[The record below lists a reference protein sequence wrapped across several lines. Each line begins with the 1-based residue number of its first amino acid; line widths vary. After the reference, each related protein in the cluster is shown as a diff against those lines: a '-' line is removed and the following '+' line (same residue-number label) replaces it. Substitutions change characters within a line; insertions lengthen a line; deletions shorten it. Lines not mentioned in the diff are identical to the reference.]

1 MPYKPTKPRKPAVN
15 NNAAGPVPS
24 RGGRS
29 LADREPAAPQTDRLQ
44 LVSGWHAALA
54 VLNQRPADVQRLHH
68 DPDLPPQRLQA
79 LAPHLRALA
88 AARKPYRQTPA
99 DELQKLAGTHAHQG
113 IVLACAPR
121 QLPVLTPGA
130 VDAAAAQPGLWL
142 ALDGVANPHNVG
154 ALARS
159 AAFLGVRGL
168 WLAGPG
174 AVTACSPAALRTA
187 EGALESLPLAHAT
200 DLRAAVQRF
209 AAAGGHTAA
218 LSVHASQSLWQAQG
232 LAHRNPVLL
241 VCGAEE
247 DGLHPEVERAC
258 QQRLHITGT
267 QPAAVESLNVSAAT
281 AIALAVLLQPSGR

>member
-1 MPYKPTKPRKPAVN
+1 MPHKPNKPS
-15 NNAAGPVPS
+15 VPNKS
-24 RGGRS
+24 AGRS
-29 LADREPAAPQTDRLQ
+29 EPRAGRAVAAREPAAPQPDRLQ

-54 VLNQRPADVQRLHH
+54 VLTHRPADVQRLHH
-68 DPDLPPQRLQA
+68 DPDLPPQRLHA
-79 LAPHLRALA
+79 LAPYLRALA

-99 DELQKLAGTHAHQG
+99 EELQKLAGTHAHQG

-121 QLPVLTPGA
+121 QLTVLTPAA
-130 VDAAAAQPGLWL
+130 VDAAATQPGLWL

-174 AVTACSPAALRTA
+174 AVTACSPAALRIA
-187 EGALESLPLAHAT
+187 EGALESLPLTHAT

-232 LAHRNPVLL
+232 LAHRQAVLL

-258 QQRLHITGT
+258 QQRLHIAGP